1 MPADDNHGDNGNNG
15 NNGQS
20 LPQLLVVDDDVIQRT
35 IISRVGTQMGYVTA
49 SAASFAEAAQLL
61 VQQGFDCVTL
71 DLSLGKDSG
80 VLLLGKI
87 AETNKLAPI
96 IVISGTEPHI
106 QLSTLKIAQSLG
118 LQMQFL
124 TKPLKI
130 ADLRAVLARKRD
142 NMGARRGIEQH
153 YQSTSGGA
161 AA

>member
-1 MPADDNHGDNGNNG
+1 MPADNNSENG
-15 NNGQS
+15 S
-20 LPQLLVVDDDVIQRT
+20 ALPQLLVVDDDVIQRT
-35 IISRVGTQMGYVTA
+35 IISRVGTQTGYVTA

-61 VQQGFDCVTL
+61 AQQSFDCVTL
-71 DLSLGKDSG
+71 DLSLGRDSG

-124 TKPLKI
+124 TKPLRI
-130 ADLRAVLARKRD
+130 ADLRAVLVHKRD
-142 NMGARRGIEQH
+142 GMSARRGIDAH
-153 YQSTSGGA
+153 YQSTGGGA

>member
-1 MPADDNHGDNGNNG
+1 MPADTNNG
-15 NNGQS
+15 EDGSPQ
-20 LPQLLVVDDDVIQRT
+20 PQLLVVDDDVIQRT
-35 IISRVGTQMGYVTA
+35 IISRVGTQCGYATA

-61 VQQGFDCVTL
+61 AQQSFDCVTL

-87 AETNKLAPI
+87 AGTNKLAPI

-130 ADLRAVLARKRD
+130 ADLRAVLAHKRD
-142 NMGARRGIEQH
+142 GFVARRSIDQH
-153 YQSTSGGA
+153 YQSVQSGA
-161 AA
+161 TA